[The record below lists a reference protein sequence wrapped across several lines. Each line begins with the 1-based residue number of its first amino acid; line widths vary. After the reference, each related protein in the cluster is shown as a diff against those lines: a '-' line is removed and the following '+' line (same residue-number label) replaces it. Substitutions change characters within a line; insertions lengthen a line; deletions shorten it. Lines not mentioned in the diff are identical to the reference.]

1 MVIMNQLDLTP
12 LSCVICVLVTF
23 ARLAGAAL
31 QRHIDKNV
39 IRGARG
45 CKCENPPVCES
56 HSYFSRAFVD
66 KMIK

>member
-31 QRHIDKNV
+31 QRHID
-39 IRGARG
+39 
-45 CKCENPPVCES
+45 
-56 HSYFSRAFVD
+56 
-66 KMIK
+66 